1 MFLIIRCLR
10 WIAKIGPTQV
20 FALFIDVLKIC
31 ADTCSV
37 ADAWGTPEKISSWL
51 DARGA
56 DLLTDEKM
64 LADTYAYGAAVSPL
78 QTCSLN
84 PLAQELKRGR
94 VVDLRI
100 FCSIHSIFDFVV
112 PYLTNM
118 RAMLSHKRSFKL
130 AKCQCCSAAV
140 LL

>member
-84 PLAQELKRGR
+84 PLAQELKRGSVLENFLLNTFNFR
-94 VVDLRI
+94 LCGAV
-100 FCSIHSIFDFVV
+100 
-112 PYLTNM
+112 
-118 RAMLSHKRSFKL
+118 SHQHEGNVIS
-130 AKCQCCSAAV
+130 QEV
-140 LL
+140 I

>member
-31 ADTCSV
+31 ADICSV

-84 PLAQELKRGR
+84 PLAQELKRGSGLENFLLNTFNFR
-94 VVDLRI
+94 LCGAV
-100 FCSIHSIFDFVV
+100 
-112 PYLTNM
+112 
-118 RAMLSHKRSFKL
+118 SHQHEGNVIS
-130 AKCQCCSAAV
+130 QEV
-140 LL
+140 I